1 MFYDTFLYLCNQAG
15 VSPSAAVVDMGFQKS
30 VATRWKN
37 GTVPRDANLMKVAD
51 YFGVTTDY
59 LLTGE
64 TKKSPASSLTE
75 DEEMMEYLN
84 ELKNNPGMRILF
96 SKAKGASKEDLE
108 KVVKMIE
115 IMRGESI
122 DGGYYF

>member
-1 MFYDTFLYLCNQAG
+1 MFYVNFINLCAEKSVTPAQVGREIG
-15 VSPSAAVVDMGFQKS
+15 VSGAAISKWKSGGMPSDTTLA
-30 VATRWKN
+30 
-37 GTVPRDANLMKVAD
+37 KVAS

-64 TKKSPASSLTE
+64 TKKSPDTMSE

-108 KVVKMIE
+108 KVVAMID
-115 IMRGESI
+115 IMRGDSI
-122 DGGYYF
+122 NGGYYF

>member
-1 MFYDTFLYLCNQAG
+1 MFYDTFLYLCNQHG
-15 VSPSAAVVDMGFQKS
+15 ISPSAAVVDMGFQKS

-64 TKKSPASSLTE
+64 KKSPDNLSE
-75 DEEMMEYLN
+75 DEELYELLE
-84 ELKNNPGMRILF
+84 ELKNNPGKRLLF
-96 SKAKGASKEDLE
+96 DKTKKATKEDIE
-108 KVVKMIE
+108 KIIAMVDI
-115 IMRGESI
+115 ITGGNN
-122 DGGYYF
+122 DGGYYY